1 MKFNLNNK
9 VAIVTG
15 ASQGIGETIAVEM
28 ANSGAYVICL
38 ARNKDALDS
47 TINIIE
53 KNGKQAIAYS
63 CDISNNDQFNQIIKS
78 VIEEHEKI
86 DILVNNAGITND
98 TLLMRM
104 SDEQWDNV
112 LDINLKGSF
121 TSTRSVIKH
130 MMKKRFGRII
140 NITSIVGLTG
150 NAGQANYAASKAG
163 LIGMT
168 KSIAKEVASRGI
180 TANCIAPGWIET
192 SMTDELSDDV
202 KNKFLSQIPTGK
214 IGYPKDIA
222 NTVIFLA
229 SDEAEYITGQTITVD
244 GGRIIKIMSVLQG
257 AISGG
262 NAAITFEIGGTAVTG
277 AGITVAHSGS
287 ATGTMDSSVPSAL
300 NEVAEDGSI
309 EIITDGNSTGAKALD
324 VTFVIRR

>member
-1 MKFNLNNK
+1 MKFDLNGK
-9 VAIVTG
+9 IAIVTG

-28 ANSGAYVICL
+28 AKSGANVFCL
-38 ARNKDALDS
+38 ARNKNALDS
-47 TINIIE
+47 TINKIISSGD
-53 KNGKQAIAYS
+53 KASAYS
-63 CDISNNDQFNQIIKS
+63 CDISDNEQFNNIVTDIFKEYGS
-78 VIEEHEKI
+78 I

-104 SDEQWDNV
+104 SDDQWDSV
-112 LDINLKGSF
+112 LNINLKGSF
-121 TSTRSVIKH
+121 TCTRSVIKY
-130 MMKKRFGRII
+130 MMKKKSGRII

-180 TANCIAPGWIET
+180 TANCVAPGWIET
-192 SMTDELSDDV
+192 AMTEQLSDDV

-229 SDEAEYITGQTITVD
+229 SKEAEYITGQTITVD
-244 GGRIIKIMSVLQG
+244 GGRII
-257 AISGG
+257 
-262 NAAITFEIGGTAVTG
+262 N
-277 AGITVAHSGS
+277 
-287 ATGTMDSSVPSAL
+287 
-300 NEVAEDGSI
+300 
-309 EIITDGNSTGAKALD
+309 
-324 VTFVIRR
+324 

>member
-1 MKFNLNNK
+1 MKFDLNNK
-9 VAIVTG
+9 IAIVTG

-28 ANSGAYVICL
+28 AKSGANVFCL
-38 ARNKDALDS
+38 ARNKNALDS
-47 TINIIE
+47 TINKILS
-53 KNGKQAIAYS
+53 NGDQASAYS
-63 CDISNNDQFNQIIKS
+63 CDISDNEQFNNIVTDIFKKHGS
-78 VIEEHEKI
+78 I

-104 SDEQWDNV
+104 SDDQWDSV
-112 LDINLKGSF
+112 LNINLKGSF
-121 TSTRSVIKH
+121 TCIRSVVKY
-130 MMKKRFGRII
+130 MMKKKSGRII

-180 TANCIAPGWIET
+180 TANCVAPGWIET
-192 SMTDELSDDV
+192 AMTEQLSDDV

-229 SDEAEYITGQTITVD
+229 SKEAEYITGQTITVD
-244 GGRIIKIMSVLQG
+244 GGRII
-257 AISGG
+257 
-262 NAAITFEIGGTAVTG
+262 N
-277 AGITVAHSGS
+277 
-287 ATGTMDSSVPSAL
+287 
-300 NEVAEDGSI
+300 
-309 EIITDGNSTGAKALD
+309 
-324 VTFVIRR
+324 